1 MILDLLGVC
10 GRGRVDPAFRACRR
24 LHGCMGSFRSRVRG
38 WRSGIAESVLLLLQ
52 PFLLF
57 SLLLVPLLLI
67 ALLLIARLLF
77 PLLLLSL
84 LLISLLLFPLLLFPL
99 LLFPLLLIARLFF
112 PLLLIALLLLSLLL
126 LSLLLL
132 SLLLVALLLIPLL
145 LLPLLLLLLT
155 GLPKHYLRRARDQ
168 GKAEQQHR
176 RVFGVR
182 NYGANYRK
190 NNRLIRR
197 TLWHRCRLWSTVSHL
212 VKCSGRPCGKT
223 AAAMGRITI

>member
-99 LLFPLLLIARLFF
+99 LLLSLLLISLLLFPLLLVALLLLARLLFPLLLI
-112 PLLLIALLLLSLLL
+112 
-126 LSLLLL
+126 
-132 SLLLVALLLIPLL
+132 ALLLIPLL

-182 NYGANYRK
+182 NCGANYRK

>member
-1 MILDLLGVC
+1 
-10 GRGRVDPAFRACRR
+10 
-24 LHGCMGSFRSRVRG
+24 MGSFRSRVRG

-84 LLISLLLFPLLLFPL
+84 LLISLLLFPLLLVAL
-99 LLFPLLLIARLFF
+99 LLVALLLLARLLFPLLLI
-112 PLLLIALLLLSLLL
+112 
-126 LSLLLL
+126 
-132 SLLLVALLLIPLL
+132 ALLLIPLL

-182 NYGANYRK
+182 NCGANYRK

>member
-99 LLFPLLLIARLFF
+99 LLIARLFF
-112 PLLLIALLLLSLLL
+112 PLLLIALLL

-182 NYGANYRK
+182 NCGANYRK

-197 TLWHRCRLWSTVSHL
+197 TLWHRCRLWSTMSHWT
-212 VKCSGRPCGKT
+212 KGSGRPCGKI

>member
-10 GRGRVDPAFRACRR
+10 GRGRVDPASRACRR

-77 PLLLLSL
+77 PLLLL
-84 LLISLLLFPLLLFPL
+84 
-99 LLFPLLLIARLFF
+99 
-112 PLLLIALLLLSLLL
+112 
-126 LSLLLL
+126 
-132 SLLLVALLLIPLL
+132 
-145 LLPLLLLLLT
+145 LLT

-182 NYGANYRK
+182 NCGANYRK

-197 TLWHRCRLWSTVSHL
+197 TLWHRCRPWSTVSHL

-223 AAAMGRITI
+223 AAAMGRIT

>member
-10 GRGRVDPAFRACRR
+10 GRGRVDPASRACRR

-67 ALLLIARLLF
+67 ALLLIA
-77 PLLLLSL
+77 
-84 LLISLLLFPLLLFPL
+84 
-99 LLFPLLLIARLFF
+99 
-112 PLLLIALLLLSLLL
+112 
-126 LSLLLL
+126 LLLL

-197 TLWHRCRLWSTVSHL
+197 TLWHRCRLWSVSHL

-223 AAAMGRITI
+223 AAAMGRITT